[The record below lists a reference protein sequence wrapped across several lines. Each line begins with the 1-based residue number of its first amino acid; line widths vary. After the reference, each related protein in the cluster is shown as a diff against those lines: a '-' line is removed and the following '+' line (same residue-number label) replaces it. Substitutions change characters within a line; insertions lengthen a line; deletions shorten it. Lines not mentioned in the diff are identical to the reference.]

1 MTMKE
6 RLGASLGKG
15 GTTGNF
21 LKIQKVPQTPQTTPN
36 FLETVNIYN
45 GYAQCKYITHLLN

>member
-21 LKIQKVPQTPQTTPN
+21 LKIQKVPQTTPN
-36 FLETVNIYN
+36 FLEIVNIYMHN
-45 GYAQCKYITHLLN
+45 VNILRIF